1 MSIFPKTLAKAFS
14 EETDESQRA
23 SPYQTLGKIIDI
35 SIGEIKPNPV
45 QPRRYFSPA
54 ELTSLA
60 KSISQDG
67 IIQPLTVRR
76 VEGTFELVSGERRLR
91 AAKLAGLRSVPCILI
106 NATEERSQVIAL
118 IENIQRCDL
127 NFFEEAEAISQLI
140 TKYGMTQESA
150 AIRLGLAQSTVANKL
165 RILKLNAE
173 ECKIILDNNMSER
186 HARALLKIT
195 DNDRRLAVLNKATES
210 GWTVD
215 TLEKYIAKLLKD
227 DEKRA
232 SYHKRAA
239 MLKDV
244 RLFFNSV
251 NKAID
256 VMRMAGVNADAK
268 RIDHEDY
275 IEYIIGKAGRI
286 KCSTWNKK
294 NRTGS
299 KVCPNFFIYRCKKA
313 VPNRCIPRCLTLWLL
328 PTPCNAHQ
336 G

>member
-1 MSIFPKTLAKAFS
+1 MSIFPKTLTKAFS

-35 SIGEIKPNPV
+35 SIGV

-76 VEGTFELVSGERRLR
+76 VKGTFELVSGERRLR

-173 ECKIILDNNMSER
+173 ERKIILDNNMSER

-195 DNDRRLAVLNKATES
+195 DNDRRLAVLNKAAES

-215 TLEKYIAKLLKD
+215 VLEKYIAKLLKD

-256 VMRMAGVNADAK
+256 VMRLAGVNADAK

-275 IEYIIGKAGRI
+275 IEYIIK
-286 KCSTWNKK
+286 
-294 NRTGS
+294 
-299 KVCPNFFIYRCKKA
+299 
-313 VPNRCIPRCLTLWLL
+313 IPSEKQ
-328 PTPCNAHQ
+328 AE
-336 G
+336 

>member
-1 MSIFPKTLAKAFS
+1 MSIFPKTLTKAFS

-35 SIGEIKPNPV
+35 SIGEIRPNPV

-76 VEGTFELVSGERRLR
+76 VNGTFVSGERRLR

-173 ECKIILDNNMSER
+173 ERKIILDNNMSER

-195 DNDRRLAVLNKATES
+195 DNDRRLAVLNKAAES

-256 VMRMAGVNADAK
+256 VMRLAGVNADAK

-275 IEYIIGKAGRI
+275 IEYIIK
-286 KCSTWNKK
+286 
-294 NRTGS
+294 
-299 KVCPNFFIYRCKKA
+299 
-313 VPNRCIPRCLTLWLL
+313 IPSEKQ
-328 PTPCNAHQ
+328 AE
-336 G
+336 

>member
-1 MSIFPKTLAKAFS
+1 M
-14 EETDESQRA
+14 
-23 SPYQTLGKIIDI
+23 
-35 SIGEIKPNPV
+35 
-45 QPRRYFSPA
+45 
-54 ELTSLA
+54 
-60 KSISQDG
+60 
-67 IIQPLTVRR
+67 
-76 VEGTFELVSGERRLR
+76 
-91 AAKLAGLRSVPCILI
+91 PCILI

-173 ECKIILDNNMSER
+173 ERKIILDNNMSER

-195 DNDRRLAVLNKATES
+195 DSDRRLAVLNKAAES

-256 VMRMAGVNADAK
+256 VMRLAGVNADAK

-275 IEYIIGKAGRI
+275 IEYIIK
-286 KCSTWNKK
+286 
-294 NRTGS
+294 
-299 KVCPNFFIYRCKKA
+299 
-313 VPNRCIPRCLTLWLL
+313 IPSEKQ
-328 PTPCNAHQ
+328 AE
-336 G
+336 

>member
-1 MSIFPKTLAKAFS
+1 MSIFPKTLTKAFS

-35 SIGEIKPNPV
+35 SIGEIRPNPV

-76 VEGTFELVSGERRLR
+76 VKGTFELVSGERRLR

-173 ECKIILDNNMSER
+173 ERKIILDNNMSER
-186 HARALLKIT
+186 HARALLN
-195 DNDRRLAVLNKATES
+195 NDRRLAVLNKAAES

-275 IEYIIGKAGRI
+275 IEYIIK
-286 KCSTWNKK
+286 
-294 NRTGS
+294 
-299 KVCPNFFIYRCKKA
+299 
-313 VPNRCIPRCLTLWLL
+313 IPSEKQ
-328 PTPCNAHQ
+328 AE
-336 G
+336 

>member
-1 MSIFPKTLAKAFS
+1 
-14 EETDESQRA
+14 
-23 SPYQTLGKIIDI
+23 
-35 SIGEIKPNPV
+35 
-45 QPRRYFSPA
+45 
-54 ELTSLA
+54 
-60 KSISQDG
+60 
-67 IIQPLTVRR
+67 
-76 VEGTFELVSGERRLR
+76 
-91 AAKLAGLRSVPCILI
+91 
-106 NATEERSQVIAL
+106 
-118 IENIQRCDL
+118 
-127 NFFEEAEAISQLI
+127 
-140 TKYGMTQESA
+140 MTQESA

-275 IEYIIGKAGRI
+275 IEYIIKDTIGKAGRI

-299 KVCPNFFIYRCKKA
+299 KVCPNFFIS
-313 VPNRCIPRCLTLWLL
+313 L
-328 PTPCNAHQ
+328 
-336 G
+336 

>member
-1 MSIFPKTLAKAFS
+1 MSIFPKTLTKAFS

-35 SIGEIKPNPV
+35 SIGEIRPNPV
-45 QPRRYFSPA
+45 QPRRYFSSA

-60 KSISQDG
+60 KRHFSGRDHTTSHSAACK
-67 IIQPLTVRR
+67 
-76 VEGTFELVSGERRLR
+76 GTFELVSGERRLR

-173 ECKIILDNNMSER
+173 ERKIILDNNMSER

-195 DNDRRLAVLNKATES
+195 DNDRRLAVLNKAAES

-275 IEYIIGKAGRI
+275 IEYIIK
-286 KCSTWNKK
+286 
-294 NRTGS
+294 
-299 KVCPNFFIYRCKKA
+299 
-313 VPNRCIPRCLTLWLL
+313 IPSEKQ
-328 PTPCNAHQ
+328 AE
-336 G
+336 